1 MSRNSLNV
9 LADKLAEKSGLSQIE
24 SELFIRKMFDV
35 CHQGL
40 DADKMVK
47 MRWLGTFKVT
57 SVKDRESVDVNTGER
72 ILIEGRDKI
81 SFTPDNIL
89 KEIVNKPF
97 AQFETVVVNEGV
109 DFDSIDKKY
118 EDSLEDEEQER
129 EQDVIR
135 PAVDV
140 VEPLLPENAFSTE
153 STVSGVID
161 FLDIPETPSLD
172 APETPSEDSNVVV
185 IGEETA
191 EISEET
197 AEISEEKESE
207 VDTSVQESEKVM
219 EETMESCAETVESH
233 AETVESHAE
242 TSNDLPVSDSLEE
255 PKEEVVATVSDNIRK
270 DISDDEAGSDD
281 EVDSD
286 DEADSAD
293 ESASDDESDSAD
305 ESDSDDESDS
315 ADESD
320 SDDEE
325 EIRRRHFIIPK
336 YMVIVASITLL
347 LLIGG
352 FGWFAFNYGQ
362 MAAQRDHLATQ
373 LAQYKKGKE
382 SGMKLAKVQS
392 QEQILQQKARQD
404 SLRMAQASEAIKA
417 AEKADSLKTI
427 AAEKEMSEKKQK
439 SDHILLAENKKV
451 SEKVVAEKKM
461 AEQKKLD
468 KAAEPAK
475 VTPGKYDSDPRVRTG
490 AYRIVG
496 VDQIVTVGDHQTLTT
511 LSKRYLGPGMEC
523 YIEALNG
530 TSTIK
535 SGQKIKIPKLEL
547 KKKKAK

>member
-1 MSRNSLNV
+1 MSKNSLNV
-9 LADKLAEKSGLSQIE
+9 LAEKLVEKSGLSQIE

-40 DADKMVK
+40 AADKMVK

-72 ILIEGRDKI
+72 IIIEGRDKI

-129 EQDVIR
+129 EQEVIK

-140 VEPLLPENAFSTE
+140 VEPLLPENSFSTE
-153 STVSGVID
+153 STASGVID
-161 FLDIPETPSLD
+161 FLDIPETPS
-172 APETPSEDSNVVV
+172 EESNVVV

-191 EISEET
+191 EISEE
-197 AEISEEKESE
+197 KES
-207 VDTSVQESEKVM
+207 VLDTSVQESEKVM
-219 EETMESCAETVESH
+219 EETMDSCAETVESH
-233 AETVESHAE
+233 GE
-242 TSNDLPVSDSLEE
+242 TSNELPVSDSLEE
-255 PKEEVVATVSDNIRK
+255 PKEEFAANVSDNSRK
-270 DISDDEAGSDD
+270 DISDNEA
-281 EVDSD
+281 ESD
-286 DEADSAD
+286 DEA
-293 ESASDDESDSAD
+293 
-305 ESDSDDESDS
+305 
-315 ADESD
+315 
-320 SDDEE
+320 

-362 MAAQRDHLATQ
+362 MAAQRDHLALQ
-373 LAQYKKGKE
+373 LAQYKEGKE
-382 SGMKLAKVQS
+382 SVMKFAKVKS

-404 SLRMAQASEAIKA
+404 SLRMAQASEAVKA

-427 AAEKEMSEKKQK
+427 AAEKAMSEKNQK
-439 SDHILLAENKKV
+439 SDHIQLADNKKV

-461 AEQKKLD
+461 ADQKKLD
-468 KAAEPAK
+468 KAAEHAK
-475 VTPGKYDSDPRVRTG
+475 VTSGKYDSDPRVRTG

-496 VDQIVTVGDHQTLTT
+496 VDQIVTVGDHQTLSS

-530 TSTIK
+530 NSTIK